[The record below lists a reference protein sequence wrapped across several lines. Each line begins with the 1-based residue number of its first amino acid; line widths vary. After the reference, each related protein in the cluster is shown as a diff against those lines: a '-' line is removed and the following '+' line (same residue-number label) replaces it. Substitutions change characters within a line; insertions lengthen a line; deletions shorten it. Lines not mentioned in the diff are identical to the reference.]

1 MAITSKERP
10 GLKSK
15 ISAKTA
21 QLVNDLN
28 AVRMAISKQRNPAE
42 YAGLEPR
49 LFESWV
55 IEKMAESE
63 CLLLS
68 VNEQLIELREEVRE
82 EMLALRKALPKPE
95 KKAKK

>member
-1 MAITSKERP
+1 MNREKP

-15 ISAKTA
+15 IAAKTA

-28 AVRMAISKQRNPAE
+28 GVRAAISKQRQMNPAE
-42 YAGLEPR
+42 YASLEPR

-68 VNEQLIELREEVRE
+68 VSQQLIELREEVQE
-82 EMLALRKALPKPE
+82 ELTALRKALPKPD